1 MEPVLDWDV
10 VVVGGINAAVAAAP
24 LGARTAII
32 GRVGHDERGRTSLE
46 SLADEGVSTRTR

>member
-10 VVVGGINAAVAAAP
+10 VVVGGINAAVAAAR